1 MPVRC
6 LWSGIGRGY
15 LDQIEWEFLVKSG
28 TPRAYQPLHHPG
40 VGAGTALVGFSLIP
54 DASGN
59 AVGHH
64 GINHAVV
71 QRACF
76 SRKPRIGFIRI
87 VAQDRVAHYAFAG
100 RPCLG
105 GGSAPCGYDDSYRH
119 VQLFLDVAA
128 EEVGQGTRAAHRF
141 GRALCPLR
149 ETVFLRERGGYSG
162 HVKIRR
168 LGQWA
173 FAVSSSP
180 FFMPWLALHSILD
193 CPLHSQTSP
202 SMTSVKVTSD
212 EPLKRIS

>member
-1 MPVRC
+1 ME
-6 LWSGIGRGY
+6 GGY

-162 HVKIRR
+162 HVKNPEIGTMGICRF
-168 LGQWA
+168 LVSVLYAVVGAPFHIGLSAAQPN
-173 FAVSSSP
+173 FA
-180 FFMPWLALHSILD
+180 
-193 CPLHSQTSP
+193 
-202 SMTSVKVTSD
+202 
-212 EPLKRIS
+212 